1 MIVYL
6 SARYPRQAELRDYR
20 EQLEHR
26 GITVLS
32 RWLDAPA
39 DAVATVE
46 HANMDVDDIYEADVF
61 VAFAEATV
69 PAGTIAPEAAARGG
83 RHVEFGIAYESGIRC
98 LVVAPPQPRVPFGN
112 SYRIDP
118 EPYEGEN
125 VFHLL
130 PGVGRASSWPE
141 ALAAIVAMAEA
152 EIDDRWRERIA
163 TIGEETV
170 AALAQGDT

>member
-26 GITVLS
+26 GITVRS

-46 HANMDVDDIYEADVF
+46 HANMDVDDIYDADLF
-61 VAFAEATV
+61 VTFAEATV
-69 PAGTIAPEAAARGG
+69 PAGTIAPEAASRGG

-98 LVVAPPQPRVPFGN
+98 LVVTAPG
-112 SYRIDP
+112 
-118 EPYEGEN
+118 EGTGEN

-130 PGVGRASSWPE
+130 PGVGRAASWSE
-141 ALAAIVAMAEA
+141 AMAAIVAMAEA

-163 TIGEETV
+163 TIGEETAAAMA
-170 AALAQGDT
+170 AALARGDT

>member
-6 SARYPRQAELRDYR
+6 SARYPRQAELRGYR
-20 EQLEHR
+20 DQLEHR

-39 DAVATVE
+39 DAVATAE

-61 VAFAEATV
+61 VAFAEHPV
-69 PAGTIAPEAAARGG
+69 PAGTIAPEAASRGG

-98 LVVAPPQPRVPFGN
+98 LVVAPPGHLDVSG
-112 SYRIDP
+112 
-118 EPYEGEN
+118 PYDGEN

-163 TIGEETV
+163 TIGEETA
-170 AALAQGDT
+170 AALARGDT